1 VSALQPEWERR
12 SPAART
18 RQGQLGSSVPA
29 LRVSARTTPEPVA
42 ARLVPARLVPARLA
56 AARLAA
62 PSEWGR
68 SDAPSV
74 VQRAHPASPWESSQ
88 VAAVCWARPV
98 EMRAAVLA
106 FQPQASGEE
115 AAARWAAWA
124 SSTPSATVRLGLR
137 EREREARTAVP
148 AGKSE
153 APTEPAV
160 ERSGRERAA
169 VRQQPAQA
177 PAEEVVVVAL
187 PERGSAQGSAQAA
200 AQAAAPPLPAS
211 REAQASARQRS
222 ALP

>member
-1 VSALQPEWERR
+1 VSVLQPEWERR

-18 RQGQLGSSVPA
+18 RQGQQGSSVPA
-29 LRVSARTTPEPVA
+29 LRVSARTTPEPAAARQVA
-42 ARLVPARLVPARLA
+42 ARLV

-74 VQRAHPASPWESSQ
+74 VQRAHPASPWEPSQ

-98 EMRAAVLA
+98 EMRAAVPA

-115 AAARWAAWA
+115 AAARSAAWA
-124 SSTPSATVRLGLR
+124 SSTPSATVQPGL
-137 EREREARTAVP
+137 REREARTAVP
-148 AGKSE
+148 AGKSQ
-153 APTEPAV
+153 APAEPPV
-160 ERSGRERAA
+160 ERSGRERAV

-177 PAEEVVVVAL
+177 PAVVVVVVAL
-187 PERGSAQGSAQAA
+187 PERGSAQGPAQAV
-200 AQAAAPPLPAS
+200 APPLPAS
-211 REAQASARQRS
+211 REAQALARQRS